1 MLRIS
6 RKEIAVLAADKAPA
20 QSMPRILEFGLAL
33 DGFSISKISDR
44 VIAANREP
52 RLIAPRRAGEEGHEQ
67 ERDKPQARSKKTDR
81 LHVFLRTTL
90 SVNVSVA
97 MRYKIDNML
106 PSAAKSTAL
115 RPMTNILELRGRK
128 RKLAA
133 ILHADVV
140 SFSRLMGFDEAGT
153 HRALGELRR
162 AVDPLI
168 ASHGGRIVGTAGD
181 SMLADFSSVVD
192 ALSCAVEIQLAA
204 RAINDPIPPD
214 RRLELRIGVNLGD
227 VIVDGDD
234 IFGDGVNIAARLQ
247 ALALPGA
254 VCISHSVYEQV
265 RNKLDL
271 DYHPLGSHRVK
282 NIAEP
287 VRAYMVGAPAVPGR
301 AGKQRRLLAAA
312 GACGLVAA
320 GLVTWTLY
328 TGAGRDLLGLAAPK
342 PVEVAGLAEPHRLAG
357 RPSVA
362 VLPFKNLSTD
372 AGQDFLSAGITE
384 DVITALGRFSNLL
397 VLAQSAS
404 FQLKDRNL
412 SPVEIGRL
420 LEVRYLLEG
429 TVRRAGDRLRV
440 NVELTEAATAR
451 NVWSEAYDAEVK
463 DIFDVQEDIARRV
476 VGAAAVKLTRFER
489 DRALAKPTESL
500 AAYEYVLRGREVP
513 GSRATRDSNDEAQ
526 DMFQRA
532 IDLDPSYAAAY
543 AELGLTLIEAV
554 GSGWTEFVADDLA
567 RAETLA
573 QKALSLDS
581 ASTTA
586 YRLLAEVHL
595 ARGRFDLALGQID
608 RALEI
613 NPSDAESFSMRGEIL
628 VWEGRS
634 AEAVR
639 WLEGALRFDNA
650 NARATFLLGTAY
662 YFLDRYIESVEA
674 LDHALAGNLGR
685 NTQVTGRSV
694 LAAAYAELDRRPDA
708 ERERSA
714 VMRMAPFLDAERF
727 ASQFGTQAAHDHM
740 LEGLKKA
747 GFH

>member
-1 MLRIS
+1 MA
-6 RKEIAVLAADKAPA
+6 K
-20 QSMPRILEFGLAL
+20 ILKLG
-33 DGFSISKISDR
+33 
-44 VIAANREP
+44 
-52 RLIAPRRAGEEGHEQ
+52 
-67 ERDKPQARSKKTDR
+67 
-81 LHVFLRTTL
+81 
-90 SVNVSVA
+90 
-97 MRYKIDNML
+97 
-106 PSAAKSTAL
+106 
-115 RPMTNILELRGRK
+115 GRN
-128 RKLAA
+128 RKLVA
-133 ILHADVV
+133 ILHADVAG
-140 SFSRLMGFDEAGT
+140 FSRLMGVDEVGT
-153 HRALGELRR
+153 HRVLGELRR

-168 ASHGGRIVGTAGD
+168 ASDGGRIVGTAGD
-181 SMLADFSSVVD
+181 SFLADFSSVVD
-192 ALSCAVEIQLAA
+192 ALNCAVQIQLAA
-204 RAINDPIPPD
+204 RTINDPIPPD

-227 VIVDGDD
+227 VIVDGGD

-247 ALALPGA
+247 ALARPGT
-254 VCISHSVYEQV
+254 VCISHTVYEQV

-287 VRAYMVGAPAVPGR
+287 VRAYAVGVSAVPGR
-301 AGKQRRLLAAA
+301 TGKQRRLLAAA
-312 GACGLVAA
+312 AAACGLVAA

-342 PVEVAGLAEPHRLAG
+342 PVEVAGLAAPHRLAG

-362 VLPFKNLSTD
+362 VLPFKNLSID
-372 AGQDFLSAGITE
+372 AGQDFFSAVITE

-397 VLAQSAS
+397 VVAKSAS

-412 SPVEIGRL
+412 SPAEIGRL
-420 LEVRYLLEG
+420 LDVRYLLEG
-429 TVRRAGDRLRV
+429 SVRRAGDRLRV
-440 NVELTEAATAR
+440 SVELTEAATGR

-463 DIFDVQEDIARRV
+463 DIFDVQQNIARRV

-500 AAYEYVLRGREVP
+500 AAYEHVLRGREHF
-513 GSRATRDSNDEAQ
+513 SRATRDSNDEAQ

-554 GSGWTEFVADDLA
+554 ASGWTEFIADDLA

-573 QKALSLDS
+573 QKALLLDS

-595 ARGRFDLALGQID
+595 ARRRFDLALGQID
-608 RALEI
+608 RALEF
-613 NPSDAESFSMRGEIL
+613 NPSDAESFSMRGNIL
-628 VWEGRS
+628 VWAGRA
-634 AEAVR
+634 AEALP
-639 WLEGALRFDNA
+639 WLEGALRLDNA
-650 NARATFLLGTAY
+650 NARATFLLSTAY
-662 YFLDRYIESVEA
+662 YFLDRYSASVEA
-674 LDHALAGNLGR
+674 MDHALAGGLGR

-694 LAAAYAELDRRPDA
+694 LAAAYAQLDRRTDA

-714 VMRMAPFLDAERF
+714 AMRMAPLLDAERF
-727 ASQFGTQAAHDHM
+727 ASQFGTQTAHDHM